1 MQDDFD
7 LEGLSRED
15 ARSYVAQF
23 IQSLQLAKRGRA
35 EQEQQYDKWKSR
47 ARLAVERG
55 EDELAREA
63 IRRAEE
69 LQSSLAAV
77 RREERELEFKV
88 TELKRRL
95 TNLQRQPEFTVN
107 AEALLEQL
115 QQVAGADHETTEAIE
130 RTAAESEA
138 ELALEELRRKMAK
151 ESELTE
157 ETEDTGD
164 TGETT

>member
-7 LEGLSRED
+7 LEGLSKED

-23 IQSLQLAKRGRA
+23 IQSLGLAKRRRA
-35 EQEQQYDKWKSR
+35 DQELEYEKWKSR
-47 ARLAVERG
+47 AKLAVERG
-55 EDELAREA
+55 EQELAREA

-69 LQSSLAAV
+69 LQASLAAV
-77 RREERELEFKV
+77 RREVHELEFKV

-107 AEALLEQL
+107 AEALLDQL

-138 ELALEELRRKMAK
+138 ELALEALRRKMA
-151 ESELTE
+151 
-157 ETEDTGD
+157 EDSA
-164 TGETT
+164 TGEDSDETT